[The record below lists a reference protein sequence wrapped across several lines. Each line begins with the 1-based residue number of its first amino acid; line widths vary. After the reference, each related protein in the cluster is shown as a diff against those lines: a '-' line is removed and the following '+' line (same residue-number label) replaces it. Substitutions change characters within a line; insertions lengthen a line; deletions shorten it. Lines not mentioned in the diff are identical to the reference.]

1 MRVQTFL
8 SKNSIETA
16 EDIELQSQMFAYL
29 VAKHYG
35 ISLTEVLQMS
45 PEIFNQSLSWA
56 LAIDSK
62 NKKEQERA
70 SAQSNSGNE
79 TVTLDYT
86 FLELE
91 DF

>member
-1 MRVQTFL
+1 MQTFL
-8 SKNSIETA
+8 SKNSLETA
-16 EDIELQSQMFAYL
+16 EDIELQSQLFAYL
-29 VAKHYG
+29 VAKHYS

-56 LAIDSK
+56 LAIDSR
-62 NKKEQERA
+62 NRKEQERA

-79 TVTLDYT
+79 TVTLDYS
-86 FLELE
+86 FLESE

>member
-1 MRVQTFL
+1 MQTFL

-16 EDIELQSQMFAYL
+16 EDIVLQSQMFAYL

-35 ISLTEVLQMS
+35 ISLIEVLQMS

-62 NKKEQERA
+62 NRKEQERA